1 MNASWHKPGR
11 LDLLNGSLGGANRND
26 GAAAL
31 MAMNH
36 PVGPDSDRRR
46 VPHCVEHV

>member
-1 MNASWHKPGR
+1 VNASWHKPGR
-11 LDLLNGSLGGANRND
+11 LVLLNVSLAGANRND

-36 PVGPDSDRRR
+36 PVGSASARRR
-46 VPHCVEHV
+46 VPHCGEHV

>member
-36 PVGPDSDRRR
+36 PVGSASARRR
-46 VPHCVEHV
+46 VPHCTEQV